1 MRAHKRSLV
10 AAGVVLL
17 FGAAGRY
24 ANGFVYS
31 GAEAKEL
38 ISALSGSALYLGSA
52 MTGGSATTL
61 ALMLTLVG
69 LVKRADE
76 QFDGEMYKRV
86 SLVSLLSTIILA
98 GSVFL
103 LLLLT
108 IPVGEFERLP
118 SSWYPRLYDV
128 MYALVISL
136 SALLVATVVLLY
148 STINGLIAQITPTDD
163 I

>member
-1 MRAHKRSLV
+1 
-10 AAGVVLL
+10 
-17 FGAAGRY
+17 
-24 ANGFVYS
+24 
-31 GAEAKEL
+31 
-38 ISALSGSALYLGSA
+38 
-52 MTGGSATTL
+52 
-61 ALMLTLVG
+61 
-69 LVKRADE
+69 
-76 QFDGEMYKRV
+76 
-86 SLVSLLSTIILA
+86 
-98 GSVFL
+98 